1 MNSLE
6 FIRIVAEP
14 TRLRIINIL
23 LNGKVCE
30 LMLKDLIQEEDVL
43 FEKAMNQL
51 KKYNIILIKKINNT
65 VYYSLTNKALE
76 HINTIQN
83 LLGELCTDPV
93 YNKDRKSI
101 YTFKKECGKNNDE

>member
-30 LMLKDLIQEEDVL
+30 LMLKYLIQEEDVL
-43 FEKAMNQL
+43 F
-51 KKYNIILIKKINNT
+51 
-65 VYYSLTNKALE
+65 
-76 HINTIQN
+76 
-83 LLGELCTDPV
+83 
-93 YNKDRKSI
+93 
-101 YTFKKECGKNNDE
+101 

>member
-65 VYYSLTNKALE
+65 VYYSLK
-76 HINTIQN
+76 
-83 LLGELCTDPV
+83 
-93 YNKDRKSI
+93 
-101 YTFKKECGKNNDE
+101 TFAQTHFL